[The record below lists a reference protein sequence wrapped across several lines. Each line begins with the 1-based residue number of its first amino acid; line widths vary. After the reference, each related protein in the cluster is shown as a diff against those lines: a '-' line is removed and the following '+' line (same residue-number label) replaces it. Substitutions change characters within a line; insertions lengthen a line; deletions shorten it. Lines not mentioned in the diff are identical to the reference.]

1 MNQIRLYNYL
11 GPIVHSLSELRILML
26 CEVGYFCQPN
36 PIISAKKELTL
47 ALLSSI
53 KVTIFLAC
61 QREFLKDV
69 FKGFF
74 FFWLSTRSLKAVII
88 LLSACPYLIT
98 VIEAKLSAAVST
110 ECTLTVFVISMKNI
124 QSLILLE
131 RILSGFAECPILCAT
146 PIAII
151 CQGTHTT
158 TDPIT

>member
-36 PIISAKKELTL
+36 PIISAKKTNLG
-47 ALLSSI
+47 SI
-53 KVTIFLAC
+53 ILHQSDNFSCLPEIIFKRRF
-61 QREFLKDV
+61 QS
-69 FKGFF
+69 

-131 RILSGFAECPILCAT
+131 RILSGFAECPILCAS

-151 CQGTHTT
+151 CQGTHTA

>member
-1 MNQIRLYNYL
+1 MQ
-11 GPIVHSLSELRILML
+11 
-26 CEVGYFCQPN
+26 
-36 PIISAKKELTL
+36 KKLALT
-47 ALLSSI
+47 LLSSI

-61 QREFLKDV
+61 QKEFLKDV
-69 FKGFF
+69 FKVF

-131 RILSGFAECPILCAT
+131 RILSGFAECPILCAS

-151 CQGTHTT
+151 CQGTHTA
-158 TDPIT
+158 TDPITCGIGPCMLNQR